1 VPAILAPGQDAIC
14 FDELVRRIEANVA
27 RLERAGIE
35 RGDRV
40 ALLSSL
46 GPETAVITLSV
57 ACHAVCMPLSS
68 SAPAGE
74 AAIALKEM
82 RASTLIVP
90 VEGDAVAEDVAR
102 GLEIPTLRL
111 AWDSAGESRCGTW
124 QGPGPSDVA
133 PLMHTS
139 VSTAR
144 PKRVPTIG
152 EQIVERAARGHR
164 REELRFR
171 HVR

>member
-1 VPAILAPGQDAIC
+1 MT
-14 FDELVRRIEANVA
+14 
-27 RLERAGIE
+27 
-35 RGDRV
+35 
-40 ALLSSL
+40 LLSSL

-90 VEGDAVAEDVAR
+90 VEGDAVAEDVAGR
-102 GLEIPTLRL
+102 PEIPTLRL

-133 PLMHTS
+133 LLMRTS
-139 VSTAR
+139 GRYRFAVH
-144 PKRVPTIG
+144 P
-152 EQIVERAARGHR
+152 
-164 REELRFR
+164 LRFTFHWGIDR
-171 HVR
+171 MKSRYEVRE